1 MGLVIFRGI
10 CRFISAYLMAWVAT
24 TAIGHLRQ
32 DMFDKML
39 LLPSEQY
46 QSMSSGEMLMNMVQ
60 MVENSIN
67 HASGVFIV
75 LTRDTLI
82 VIGLVCV
89 LFYLNWQLALLIMV
103 MFPILSGLSRY
114 YRNRLKGVI
123 NNAQKK
129 YRFFKYRD

>member
-1 MGLVIFRGI
+1 MSLVIFRGI

-60 MVENSIN
+60 MVK
-67 HASGVFIV
+67 
-75 LTRDTLI
+75 
-82 VIGLVCV
+82 
-89 LFYLNWQLALLIMV
+89 
-103 MFPILSGLSRY
+103 ILSIMPAVFL
-114 YRNRLKGVI
+114 L
-123 NNAQKK
+123 
-129 YRFFKYRD
+129 F

>member
-1 MGLVIFRGI
+1 MSLVIFRGI

-67 HASGVFIV
+67 HASGIFYCFN
-75 LTRDTLI
+75 TRYLDCHWA
-82 VIGLVCV
+82 GLCTV
-89 LFYLNWQLALLIMV
+89 LFKLATCLTDHGHVSNFI
-103 MFPILSGLSRY
+103 
-114 YRNRLKGVI
+114 GVI
-123 NNAQKK
+123 TLLP
-129 YRFFKYRD
+129 